1 MIPTYLSF
9 RSKVK
14 KLIANI
20 TLIAALLIAGQG
32 FFSTAAFAYPNSQG
46 APVTRQSMADVQNGG
61 QGSAKT
67 KSELDQKFQKVVD
80 TSLQQA
86 TKGVKSAVD
95 SAATAVDGAVDSA
108 VTAVDDLANPE
119 TKESARQLGN
129 RARKDM
135 KILKKTAEDLGPN

>member
-1 MIPTYLSF
+1 MLPTYLSL
-9 RSKVK
+9 RSKGK

-20 TLIAALLIAGQG
+20 ALIAAVLITSQG
-32 FFSTAAFAYPNSQG
+32 LFSTAAFAYPNSQG
-46 APVTRQSMADVQNGG
+46 AVTRQSMADVQNRG

-86 TKGVKSAVD
+86 TTGVKSAVD
-95 SAATAVDGAVDSA
+95 SAAA
-108 VTAVDDLANPE
+108 AVDDLANPE

-129 RARKDM
+129 RAKKDM
-135 KILKKTAEDLGPN
+135 KILKETAEDLGSN